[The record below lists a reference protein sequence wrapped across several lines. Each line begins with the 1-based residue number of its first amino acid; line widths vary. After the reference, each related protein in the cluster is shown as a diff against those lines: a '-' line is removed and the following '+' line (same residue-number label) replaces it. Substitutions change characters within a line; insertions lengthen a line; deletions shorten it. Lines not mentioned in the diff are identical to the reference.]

1 MFKLFG
7 WDCRQIDRLG
17 LRFAKHKRYNLTVLT
32 LTSHMPI
39 TRTDAQ
45 TSAVDPI
52 HVLAKSFKL
61 ILLVG
66 LIGAVLG
73 LVASQIIHPR
83 WAARMTIQLGQVS
96 IPDAKGSLV
105 PQPLENQLTAVER
118 YNLPSFHLQVLN
130 DLGLPDPDTGNKDSD
145 LIFKSLKAT
154 AGRSP
159 NVINVEVSAYSR
171 EAAATTLEAAMK
183 TFSIEHRKLFDRA
196 ISDMQS
202 NQAIA
207 QSKLATAQRDY
218 ARIGETLK
226 SVATSGTATSTSA
239 RDVLASNTASLIN
252 AQILELQ
259 QQVSA
264 YQDALGPLRSYPT
277 KAMGPA
283 YVPVRSRTPGIAVF
297 TAAGAAVGLMLAAGL
312 VLLRSP
318 TRAA

>member
-1 MFKLFG
+1 
-7 WDCRQIDRLG
+7 
-17 LRFAKHKRYNLTVLT
+17 
-32 LTSHMPI
+32 MPI
-39 TRTDAQ
+39 TRADAK
-45 TSAVDPI
+45 TSGLDPI

-61 ILLVG
+61 VLLVG

-83 WAARMTIQLGQVS
+83 WIARMTIQLGQVS

-130 DLGLPDPDTGNKDSD
+130 DLGLPDPDSGNKDSD

-171 EAAATTLEAAMK
+171 EAAATTLEAALK

-226 SVATSGTATSTSA
+226 SAATSGTATTTSA

-252 AQILELQ
+252 TQILELQ
-259 QQVSA
+259 QQVAS

-277 KAMGPA
+277 KMMGPT
-283 YVPVRSRTPGIAVF
+283 YVPARSSTPSIVIF
-297 TAAGAAVGLMLAAGL
+297 IAAGAAMGLILGASL
-312 VLLRSP
+312 VLLKDSFRTP
-318 TRAA
+318 